1 MSRKRNTRKPNTL
14 ISNNTTMSV
23 QKTGNDD
30 LVIVTIK
37 RKCIP
42 GEVNVN
48 GCAYTLDSYEKAL
61 EKFNESGPKVSEI
74 FFGDRNP
81 YENFNLT
88 RFAEFKPNC
97 AASILDIRNNEID
110 YKISDEKLLYL
121 LNNLNKENKLYAHM
135 RYLGD
140 LDEEK
145 STDDV
150 KVYNIINIY
159 GFDILASGDYPF
171 RDYEG
176 FKLYNE
182 EELG

>member
-1 MSRKRNTRKPNTL
+1 MSRKRNNRK
-14 ISNNTTMSV
+14 SNTTMTV
-23 QKTGNDD
+23 QKTDNDD
-30 LVIVTIK
+30 LAIVTIK

-42 GEVNVN
+42 GDVNVN
-48 GCAYTLDSYEKAL
+48 GCVYTLDSYKKAL
-61 EKFNESGPKVSEI
+61 EGFNESGPKVAEI

-88 RFAEFKPNC
+88 KFAEFKPNC
-97 AASILDIRNNEID
+97 GASILDIRNDEID
-110 YKISDEKLLYL
+110 YKIDDEKLLHL

-145 STDDV
+145 STYDV
-150 KVYNIINIY
+150 KVYNIITIY
-159 GFDILASGDYPF
+159 GFDIFASGDYPF
-171 RDYEG
+171 KDYGE